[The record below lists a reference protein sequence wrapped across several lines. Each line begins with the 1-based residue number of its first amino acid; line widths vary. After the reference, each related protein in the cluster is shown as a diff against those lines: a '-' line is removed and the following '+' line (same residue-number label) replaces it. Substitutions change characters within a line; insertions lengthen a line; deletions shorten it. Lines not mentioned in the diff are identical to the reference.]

1 VFVPSTDSGCAPSL
15 TPSSWPIRIG
25 ARGGRDARAIAR
37 LIAEYLPRL
46 RRWAHG
52 RLPRWARSIADTA
65 DLVQDALVGTLT
77 RLDAFEPRGRRAL
90 AAYLRQAVHNRVCD
104 EHRRIARRGLPLALS
119 ESLVDP
125 HPSPL
130 DQAMTSETEAR
141 YRAAL
146 AHLSPA
152 EQEVIVA
159 HVELDYTHEQL
170 ACMLGR
176 SRDAARMVLRRAI
189 GRLAER
195 MRER

>member
-1 VFVPSTDSGCAPSL
+1 MPSTDSGRAPSL
-15 TPSSWPIRIG
+15 TPSSWPILVEGRRDDTRAIG
-25 ARGGRDARAIAR
+25 AMIGR
-37 LIAEYLPRL
+37 YLPRL

-90 AAYLRQAVHNRVCD
+90 AAYLRQAVRNRVCD
-104 EHRRIARRGLPLALS
+104 EHRRIARRGLSLGLS
-119 ESLVDP
+119 ESIVDP

-146 AHLSPA
+146 AHLSPGD
-152 EQEVIVA
+152 QQVVVA

-176 SRDAARMVLRRAI
+176 SRNAARMVLRRAI
-189 GRLAER
+189 GRLAEQ